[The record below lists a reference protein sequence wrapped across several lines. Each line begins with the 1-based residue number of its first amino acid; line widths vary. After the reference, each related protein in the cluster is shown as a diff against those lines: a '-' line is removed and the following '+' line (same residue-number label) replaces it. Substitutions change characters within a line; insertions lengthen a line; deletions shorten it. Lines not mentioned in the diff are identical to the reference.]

1 MPAYSFGETIV
12 IDTPISVGEIRKMAE
27 EGFGDMV
34 KAVVDLNK
42 RIIALN
48 AELHADEEAVLLSRG
63 SDKQNLWG
71 INLYPDRFPTDWVE
85 FDSMINIRPEQGNH
99 TRRVEDQT
107 VRDKIMGVVMKLVV

>member
-12 IDTPISVGEIRKMAE
+12 IDSPISIDEIQTMAAG
-27 EGFGDMV
+27 GFGDMV
-34 KAVVDLNK
+34 KAVVDLDK
-42 RIIALN
+42 RIMALN

-71 INLYPDRFPTDWVE
+71 ISLYPDRFPTDWVE
-85 FDSMINIRPEQGNH
+85 FDSMINIRPKQGNH

-107 VRDKIMGVVMKLVV
+107 IRDKIMGVVTKLVV